1 MLQHKVVF
9 WLAKA
14 CSSKEETLPFYSF
27 KPSDFKLNSI
37 PLLIKASL
45 LDTIDAASKVT
56 IYNLLPLK
64 LLQSSIRST
73 IYANQM
79 ASTGSS
85 GSHQCVHW
93 LFKIPWAKCA
103 KLSRLGLSR
112 QSFLQSSKF
121 QKCSTSLTGD
131 SPTFHH
137 PCGFSPS
144 SSSQFIFWMNKFAPP
159 KGIRAKVMYILTFP
173 YSMVQGF
180 RGSGILC
187 LKIPVLLG
195 ICKQR
200 GPRIL
205 RMDSQGDCKAL
216 EFLKICR
223 ASEVS

>member
-1 MLQHKVVF
+1 M
-9 WLAKA
+9 
-14 CSSKEETLPFYSF
+14 
-27 KPSDFKLNSI
+27 

-45 LDTIDAASKVT
+45 LDTIDAACKVRKVT

-64 LLQSSIRST
+64 LLHSSIRST

-85 GSHQCVHW
+85 GSHECVHW

-103 KLSRLGLSR
+103 KLGRLRLSR
-112 QSFLQSSKF
+112 TFFFANLQIPENLDQF
-121 QKCSTSLTGD
+121 DWGFPYFPPPLRFFYV
-131 SPTFHH
+131 TF
-137 PCGFSPS
+137 
-144 SSSQFIFWMNKFAPP
+144 ITMTMFWMKKFAPP

-216 EFLKICR
+216 EFLKICQ
-223 ASEVS
+223 ASQVS